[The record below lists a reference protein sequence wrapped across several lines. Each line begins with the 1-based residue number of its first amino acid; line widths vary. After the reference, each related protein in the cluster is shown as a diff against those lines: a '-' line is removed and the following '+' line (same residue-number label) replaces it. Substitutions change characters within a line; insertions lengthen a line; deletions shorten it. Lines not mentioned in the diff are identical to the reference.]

1 MPFQWLVGLLETV
14 LFWYC
19 AAKLLIKNEC
29 SNINSCK
36 KLWYLTISTFFYF
49 VILPILCT
57 FAANINLNKSYF
69 RMKEFLKYTLATV
82 TGMVLFFAIVGVL
95 GLFSLVGMVS
105 SSQSAPKVSDN
116 SVFVLS
122 LSGVLNERESPNIMG
137 QLTGSVSQSI
147 GLDDVLSS
155 IRKAKDNDKIKGI
168 YIEAGLFSPDSPAS
182 TQAIR
187 DQLADFKKSGK
198 WIVAYG
204 DAYTQSCYYICS
216 IADKVFLNPQGVINW
231 QGQGGSMMFFKD
243 MLAKFGVKIQ
253 LSKVGKYKSAPEMFT
268 EDKMSE
274 PNREQTMAYLTGIW
288 SSMVGDVAQSR
299 NVSKEQLNAYAD
311 SMIAFAEPAK
321 YVNYKLVDK
330 LLYADEARA
339 EVKTM
344 LGIDKDDKISQLTLS
359 DMTNIPATKQSGD
372 QIAVYYAYGTIYDT
386 TPVGFN
392 TSPCIA
398 ADKVCKD
405 LEKLADD
412 DDVKA
417 VVLRV
422 NSGGG
427 SAYASELIWHSVV
440 NLKKRKPVVVSMG
453 GMAASGGYYL
463 SCGADYIFAEPTTLT
478 GSIGIFA
485 QLPDL
490 SGLMTEKL
498 GIKFD
503 EVKTNKHS
511 AFGTMARPFNEEEMA
526 IINASVERGYNL
538 FLKRVAEGRGMSVA
552 QVDEIAQGRV
562 WLGSD
567 ALKIKLID
575 SFGSVYNAID
585 KAAELAKVDEHY
597 AAAYPALAGWMEQLL
612 ETATGKGSYL
622 DERMKETLGEYYE
635 PFVYLKTLNSQNAIQ
650 ARLPFVLVTK

>member
-1 MPFQWLVGLLETV
+1 VGLH
-14 LFWYC
+14 
-19 AAKLLIKNEC
+19 
-29 SNINSCK
+29 
-36 KLWYLTISTFFYF
+36 
-49 VILPILCT
+49 
-57 FAANINLNKSYF
+57 
-69 RMKEFLKYTLATV
+69 
-82 TGMVLFFAIVGVL
+82 
-95 GLFSLVGMVS
+95 
-105 SSQSAPKVSDN
+105 
-116 SVFVLS
+116 
-122 LSGVLNERESPNIMG
+122 
-137 QLTGSVSQSI
+137 
-147 GLDDVLSS
+147 
-155 IRKAKDNDKIKGI
+155 
-168 YIEAGLFSPDSPAS
+168 
-182 TQAIR
+182 
-187 DQLADFKKSGK
+187 
-198 WIVAYG
+198 
-204 DAYTQSCYYICS
+204 
-216 IADKVFLNPQGVINW
+216 
-231 QGQGGSMMFFKD
+231 
-243 MLAKFGVKIQ
+243 
-253 LSKVGKYKSAPEMFT
+253 
-268 EDKMSE
+268 
-274 PNREQTMAYLTGIW
+274 
-288 SSMVGDVAQSR
+288 
-299 NVSKEQLNAYAD
+299 
-311 SMIAFAEPAK
+311 
-321 YVNYKLVDK
+321 
-330 LLYADEARA
+330 
-339 EVKTM
+339 
-344 LGIDKDDKISQLTLS
+344 
-359 DMTNIPATKQSGD
+359 
-372 QIAVYYAYGTIYDT
+372 
-386 TPVGFN
+386 TP
-392 TSPCIA
+392 PCIA

-417 VVLRV
+417 VVLRI

-463 SCGADYIFAEPTTLT
+463 SCGANYIFAEPTTLT